1 MNMRLFRV
9 LFGFFWFVGGVGNPL
24 FSSERISCEP
34 LEEEASWSVC
44 LQDGLDSLLQ
54 DELLLTSQLGLCV
67 YDLTDDTLLYA
78 YQAKQRMRPASTE
91 KLVTAVT
98 ALSELGSDYRFA
110 TRLFYTGEIRGRVLY
125 GDLYAVGGFDPCFGK
140 EDLLSFGKALKE
152 SDVDSITGRLYAD
165 VSMKDTLQWGWGW
178 CWDDDMPVL
187 TPLLYGKKNIF
198 IEAFSE
204 VLHGLGI
211 RHVFGGQA
219 RCPQNG
225 VLLAGRT
232 RQLADVLHPMMKES
246 DNLCAEALFYQLA
259 ARTGKPYA
267 SRKEAMY
274 YIERL
279 IGRLGYDPGKYI
291 VADGSGVSLYNYL
304 TPELEIAFLRY
315 AYRDEAVFSPLYI
328 SLKTAIITI
337 VITFFLGLFLAKWT
351 LNRKHDLTKIILDG
365 IFTMPLVL
373 PPTVM
378 GFFLLMIF
386 GVNQPIGKLFLHV
399 FHYKITFSFSATV
412 IAAVVISF
420 PLMYRSAKAA
430 MEQIDHDLID
440 SGRTLGMSEK
450 RIFFTVILPEAMPGI
465 ISGGVL
471 SFARGLGE
479 FGATAMLAGNIVGK
493 TRTLPLAVYSEVMSG
508 NYDNAGVYVF
518 IIVVVCLIAVVG
530 VNVYQYSIKKKR
542 SF

>member
-24 FSSERISCEP
+24 FSSGRISCEP

-54 DELLLTSQLGLCV
+54 DELLFTSQLGLCV

-110 TRLFYTGEIRGRVLY
+110 TRLFYTGEIRGRVLH
-125 GDLYAVGGFDPCFGK
+125 GDLYVVGGFDPCFGK

-198 IEAFSE
+198 IRTFSE

-259 ARTGKPYA
+259 PVQENHTLQEK
-267 SRKEAMY
+267 K
-274 YIERL
+274 L
-279 IGRLGYDPGKYI
+279 CTTL
-291 VADGSGVSLYNYL
+291 SG
-304 TPELEIAFLRY
+304 
-315 AYRDEAVFSPLYI
+315 
-328 SLKTAIITI
+328 
-337 VITFFLGLFLAKWT
+337 
-351 LNRKHDLTKIILDG
+351 
-365 IFTMPLVL
+365 
-373 PPTVM
+373 
-378 GFFLLMIF
+378 
-386 GVNQPIGKLFLHV
+386 
-399 FHYKITFSFSATV
+399 
-412 IAAVVISF
+412 
-420 PLMYRSAKAA
+420 
-430 MEQIDHDLID
+430 
-440 SGRTLGMSEK
+440 
-450 RIFFTVILPEAMPGI
+450 
-465 ISGGVL
+465 
-471 SFARGLGE
+471 
-479 FGATAMLAGNIVGK
+479 
-493 TRTLPLAVYSEVMSG
+493 
-508 NYDNAGVYVF
+508 
-518 IIVVVCLIAVVG
+518 
-530 VNVYQYSIKKKR
+530 
-542 SF
+542 

>member
-1 MNMRLFRV
+1 M
-9 LFGFFWFVGGVGNPL
+9 
-24 FSSERISCEP
+24 
-34 LEEEASWSVC
+34 C

-98 ALSELGSDYRFA
+98 ALSELGSDYRLA

-198 IEAFSE
+198 IRAFSE

-259 ARTGKPYA
+259 ARTGKTYA

-328 SLKTAIITI
+328 SLPIAGVDGTLKKRMRKGKAYGNVRAKT
-337 VITFFLGLFLAKWT
+337 GT
-351 LNRKHDLTKIILDG
+351 LE
-365 IFTMPLVL
+365 
-373 PPTVM
+373 
-378 GFFLLMIF
+378 
-386 GVNQPIGKLFLHV
+386 GVS
-399 FHYKITFSFSATV
+399 T
-412 IAAVVISF
+412 
-420 PLMYRSAKAA
+420 
-430 MEQIDHDLID
+430 
-440 SGRTLGMSEK
+440 
-450 RIFFTVILPEAMPGI
+450 
-465 ISGGVL
+465 
-471 SFARGLGE
+471 
-479 FGATAMLAGNIVGK
+479 LAGYA
-493 TRTLPLAVYSEVMSG
+493 RSG
-508 NYDNAGVYVF
+508 NNHLLAFCIMNQGVERVAAAQDF
-518 IIVVVCLIAVVG
+518 QDKVCEWLC
-530 VNVYQYSIKKKR
+530 R
-542 SF
+542 

>member
-9 LFGFFWFVGGVGNPL
+9 LLGVFWFVGGVGNPL
-24 FSSERISCEP
+24 LASGRFSCEP
-34 LEEEASWSVC
+34 LGEEASWPVC
-44 LQDGLDSLLQ
+44 LRDGLDSLLQ
-54 DELLLTSQLGLCV
+54 DELFLTSQVGLCV

-125 GDLYAVGGFDPCFGK
+125 GDLYVVGGFDPCFGK

-152 SDVDSITGRLYAD
+152 SDVDSIVGKLYAD

-198 IEAFSE
+198 IRAFSE
-204 VLHGLGI
+204 MLHGLGI
-211 RHVFGGQA
+211 HHVFGGQA

-315 AYRDEAVFSPLYI
+315 AYRAIFSPLYI
-328 SLKTAIITI
+328 ALPIAGVDGTLKKRMRKGKAYGNVRAKTGTLEG
-337 VITFFLGLFLAKWT
+337 VSTLA
-351 LNRKHDLTKIILDG
+351 G
-365 IFTMPLVL
+365 YV
-373 PPTVM
+373 
-378 GFFLLMIF
+378 
-386 GVNQPIGKLFLHV
+386 
-399 FHYKITFSFSATV
+399 
-412 IAAVVISF
+412 
-420 PLMYRSAKAA
+420 RSANNHLLAFCIMNQGVERVAA
-430 MEQIDHDLID
+430 AQDFQD
-440 SGRTLGMSEK
+440 K
-450 RIFFTVILPEAMPGI
+450 
-465 ISGGVL
+465 
-471 SFARGLGE
+471 
-479 FGATAMLAGNIVGK
+479 
-493 TRTLPLAVYSEVMSG
+493 
-508 NYDNAGVYVF
+508 
-518 IIVVVCLIAVVG
+518 VCEWLC
-530 VNVYQYSIKKKR
+530 R
-542 SF
+542 

>member
-34 LEEEASWSVC
+34 LEEKASWSVC

-98 ALSELGSDYRFA
+98 ALSELGSDYRLA

-125 GDLYAVGGFDPCFGK
+125 GDLYVVGGFDPCFGK

-198 IEAFSE
+198 IRAFSE

-211 RHVFGGQA
+211 RLVFGGQA

-328 SLKTAIITI
+328 SLPIAGVDGTLKKRMRKGKAYGNVRAKT
-337 VITFFLGLFLAKWT
+337 GT
-351 LNRKHDLTKIILDG
+351 LE
-365 IFTMPLVL
+365 
-373 PPTVM
+373 
-378 GFFLLMIF
+378 
-386 GVNQPIGKLFLHV
+386 GVS
-399 FHYKITFSFSATV
+399 T
-412 IAAVVISF
+412 
-420 PLMYRSAKAA
+420 
-430 MEQIDHDLID
+430 
-440 SGRTLGMSEK
+440 
-450 RIFFTVILPEAMPGI
+450 
-465 ISGGVL
+465 
-471 SFARGLGE
+471 
-479 FGATAMLAGNIVGK
+479 LAGYA
-493 TRTLPLAVYSEVMSG
+493 RSG
-508 NYDNAGVYVF
+508 NNHLLAFCIMNQGVERVAAAQDF
-518 IIVVVCLIAVVG
+518 QDRVCEWLC
-530 VNVYQYSIKKKR
+530 R
-542 SF
+542 

>member
-1 MNMRLFRV
+1 M
-9 LFGFFWFVGGVGNPL
+9 
-24 FSSERISCEP
+24 
-34 LEEEASWSVC
+34 C

-110 TRLFYTGEIRGRVLY
+110 TRLFYTGEIRGRVLH
-125 GDLYAVGGFDPCFGK
+125 GDLYVVGGFDPCFGK
-140 EDLLSFGKALKE
+140 EDLLSFGKALKK

-198 IEAFSE
+198 IRAFSE
-204 VLHGLGI
+204 MLHGLGI
-211 RHVFGGQA
+211 RYVFGGQA

-328 SLKTAIITI
+328 SLPIAGVDGTLKKRMRKGKAYGNVRAKT
-337 VITFFLGLFLAKWT
+337 GT
-351 LNRKHDLTKIILDG
+351 LE
-365 IFTMPLVL
+365 
-373 PPTVM
+373 
-378 GFFLLMIF
+378 
-386 GVNQPIGKLFLHV
+386 GVS
-399 FHYKITFSFSATV
+399 T
-412 IAAVVISF
+412 
-420 PLMYRSAKAA
+420 
-430 MEQIDHDLID
+430 
-440 SGRTLGMSEK
+440 
-450 RIFFTVILPEAMPGI
+450 
-465 ISGGVL
+465 
-471 SFARGLGE
+471 
-479 FGATAMLAGNIVGK
+479 LAGYA
-493 TRTLPLAVYSEVMSG
+493 RSG
-508 NYDNAGVYVF
+508 NNHLLAFCIMNQGVERVAAAQDF
-518 IIVVVCLIAVVG
+518 QDKVCEWLC
-530 VNVYQYSIKKKR
+530 R
-542 SF
+542 

>member
-24 FSSERISCEP
+24 FSSGRISCEP

-54 DELLLTSQLGLCV
+54 DELLFTSQLGLCV

-110 TRLFYTGEIRGRVLY
+110 TRLFYTGEIRGRVLH
-125 GDLYAVGGFDPCFGK
+125 GDLYVVGGFDPCFGK

-198 IEAFSE
+198 IRTFSE

-304 TPELEIAFLRY
+304 TPELEITFLRY

-328 SLKTAIITI
+328 SLPIAGVDGTLKKRMRKGKAYGNVRAKT
-337 VITFFLGLFLAKWT
+337 GT
-351 LNRKHDLTKIILDG
+351 LE
-365 IFTMPLVL
+365 
-373 PPTVM
+373 
-378 GFFLLMIF
+378 
-386 GVNQPIGKLFLHV
+386 GVS
-399 FHYKITFSFSATV
+399 T
-412 IAAVVISF
+412 
-420 PLMYRSAKAA
+420 
-430 MEQIDHDLID
+430 
-440 SGRTLGMSEK
+440 
-450 RIFFTVILPEAMPGI
+450 
-465 ISGGVL
+465 
-471 SFARGLGE
+471 
-479 FGATAMLAGNIVGK
+479 LAGYA
-493 TRTLPLAVYSEVMSG
+493 RSG
-508 NYDNAGVYVF
+508 NNHLLAFCIMNQGVERVAAAQDF
-518 IIVVVCLIAVVG
+518 QDKVCEWLC
-530 VNVYQYSIKKKR
+530 R
-542 SF
+542 